1 MGTHPPVRRD
11 GIVHLYLRDDI
22 EAAVRSGALGV
33 GIPPGA
39 AIAGDVAV
47 SVFEALFALTGEVYR
62 QTEHRRTLRCEIAGR
77 GYFAKS
83 HAGPCWRDIV
93 TSWASLK
100 RPAIGARDEYEA
112 CARLAD
118 ADVLAPRVAAFGE
131 CGAGLRR
138 RRSVVVCDALDGFV
152 SLEEIAN
159 DWPLNPKS
167 MVVKRRLLAAA
178 ADLAARMHAAQVF
191 HRDFYLCHLLANAA
205 KLSDGDVE
213 LAVIDLHRARLT
225 GRTAAAVRDSRVRDL
240 AALCYSADAVALT
253 RTDFARFVTAYTGE
267 PPARA
272 VRAQRRLWAAV
283 HKRADRLRARARAR
297 GLATGAAALTA
308 HDEPVASIGKLSDL
322 GREPHLP
329 FRFDADFGDGGQR
342 VVCTDLLRVQPGRR
356 LVARAHLVGE
366 EEVVVKAF
374 FGRHGKRDFRR
385 ERRGHQ
391 ALASTGVAVPR
402 LIRVGRGAGAHVL
415 VFESIASARAPGV
428 ADIGAVVSVLA
439 RIHAGG
445 VRQRDLHFGNF
456 VVADSVYAVDGGGAR
471 RRRMGRRACWRDLAS
486 LLAEHSREWDPADA
500 VTAYAN
506 ARGWKLRARERENI
520 DALIGAARRHQ
531 ATRFARKSVRDCTPF
546 SVQVDAG
553 GMTATA
559 RNDADAKLKA
569 VLADP
574 EQAMVAG
581 APLKRGRTATVVRC
595 GGLVVKRYNVKSRI
609 HWWRLKTRV
618 SRARRAWQAGH
629 GLRWLGVPTARPR
642 ALMERFDAAP
652 GSASA
657 YLVLDYVDGI
667 SLADPTIVRTASVLG
682 AVRELFAALRIARF
696 AHGDMKAT
704 NLIFSDGKVHVVDLD
719 AAVWHRN
726 AWWFRQRHQRDRE
739 RFQRNF
745 VAAAP
750 PVRRALAEAAVGVR
764 VPR

>member
-1 MGTHPPVRRD
+1 MQ
-11 GIVHLYLRDDI
+11 LYLRDDI

-39 AIAGDVAV
+39 AISGLVRV

-77 GYFAKS
+77 SYFAKL

-93 TSWASLK
+93 TGWVSLK

-112 CARLAD
+112 CSRLAD
-118 ADVLAPRVAAFGE
+118 AGVLAPRVAAFGE
-131 CGAGLRR
+131 CGAGPGG

-159 DWPLNPKS
+159 DWIRHPRS

-178 ADLAARMHAAQVF
+178 ADLAARMHAAGVF

-205 KLSDGDVE
+205 KLSAGDVE

-225 GRTAAAVRDSRVRDL
+225 TPGSPTAREPRVRDL
-240 AALCYSADAVALT
+240 AALYYSADAVPLT
-253 RTDFARFVTAYTGE
+253 RADLARFVAAYMGE

-272 VRAQRRLWAAV
+272 VRAQRRFWAAV
-283 HKRADRLRARARAR
+283 RTRADRLRARALAR
-297 GLATGAAALTA
+297 GLATGAAAPTA
-308 HDEPVASIGKLSDL
+308 RDETVVSIGKLSGL
-322 GREPHLP
+322 GRDPHVP

-342 VVCTDLLRVQPGRR
+342 VVCSDLLRVQPGRR
-356 LVARAHLVGE
+356 LVARANLAG

-374 FGRHGKRDFRR
+374 CGRRGKRDFLR
-385 ERRGHQ
+385 ERRGHR

-402 LIRVGRGAGAHVL
+402 LIRAGRGAGAHVL
-415 VFESIASARAPGV
+415 VFESIASARAPGM
-428 ADIGAVVSVLA
+428 ADLGAVVSVLA

-471 RRRMGRRACWRDLAS
+471 WQRRGRRACWRDVAS
-486 LLAEHSREWDPADA
+486 LLADHPPEWDPADA
-500 VTAYAN
+500 VNAYAN
-506 ARGWKLRARERENI
+506 ARGWKLHAGERDRI
-520 DALIGAARRHQ
+520 DALIGAARRRQ

-546 SVQVDAG
+546 SVQADAR

-559 RNDADAKLKA
+559 RNDADAELEA

-574 EQAMVAG
+574 EQAMLTG
-581 APLKRGRTATVVRC
+581 APLKRGNTATVVRC
-595 GGLVVKRYNVKSRI
+595 GGLVVKRYNVKNRA
-609 HWWRLKTRV
+609 HWWRLGTRV

-629 GLRWLGVPTARPR
+629 GLRRLGVPTARPR

-657 YLVLDYVDGI
+657 YLVLDYLDGP
-667 SLADPTIVRTASVLG
+667 SLADPAIVRAPNVPG
-682 AVRELFAALRIARF
+682 AVHELFAALRIARF

-704 NLIFSDGKVHVVDLD
+704 NLVFADGEVHVVDLD

-726 AWWFRQRHQRDRE
+726 AWWFRQRHRRDRE

-750 PVRRALAEAAVGVR
+750 AVRRALAEAAVGAR
-764 VPR
+764 APK

>member
-1 MGTHPPVRRD
+1 MR
-11 GIVHLYLRDDI
+11 LYLRDDI
-22 EAAVRSGALGV
+22 EAAARSGALGASV
-33 GIPPGA
+33 PPGA
-39 AIAGDVAV
+39 AIAGDVAK

-62 QTEHRRTLRCEIAGR
+62 QTESRRTLRCEIAGR
-77 GYFAKS
+77 GYFAKL
-83 HAGPCWRDIV
+83 HAGPGWRDMV
-93 TSWASLK
+93 TSWVSLK
-100 RPAIGARDEYEA
+100 RPIGARDEYEA
-112 CARLAD
+112 CSRLAD

-131 CGAGLRR
+131 CRAGPGR

-159 DWPLNPKS
+159 DWTGNPRA

-178 ADLAARMHAAQVF
+178 AELAARMHAAQVF

-205 KLSDGDVE
+205 KLADGDVE

-225 GRTAAAVRDSRVRDL
+225 ARDGAIRDSRVRDL
-240 AALCYSADAVALT
+240 AALYYSADAVPLT
-253 RTDFARFVTAYTGE
+253 RTDIARFVTAYSGQ
-267 PPARA
+267 PPAHA
-272 VRAQRRLWAAV
+272 LRAQHRFWAAV
-283 HKRADRLRARARAR
+283 RTRADRLRTRALAR

-308 HDEPVASIGKLSDL
+308 HDETVASIGKLSDV

-342 VVCTDLLRVQPGRR
+342 VVCTGLLRVQPGRR
-356 LVARAHLVGE
+356 LVARADLAGE

-374 FGRHGKRDFRR
+374 HGRRGKRDFRR
-385 ERRGHQ
+385 ERRGHR
-391 ALASTGVAVPR
+391 LLESTGVAVPR
-402 LIRVGRGAGAHVL
+402 LLRAGRGAGAHML
-415 VFESIASARAPGV
+415 VFECIAAGRAPGL
-428 ADIGAVVSVLA
+428 ADVGAVVSILA
-439 RIHAGG
+439 RLHAGG

-456 VVADSVYAVDGGGAR
+456 LVSTAAVYAVDGGGAR
-471 RRRMGRRACWRDLAS
+471 RQRMGRRACLRDLAR
-486 LLAEHSREWDPADA
+486 LLADRSPEWDVSDA
-500 VTAYAN
+500 VTAYAQ
-506 ARGWKLRARERENI
+506 ARGWTLSPRERGRI
-520 DALIGAARRHQ
+520 DALIAATRRRH
-531 ATRFARKSVRDCTPF
+531 AARFARKSVRDCTPF
-546 SVQVDAG
+546 CVQAHAR

-559 RNDADAKLKA
+559 RDDADAELDA

-574 EQAMVAG
+574 ERALATGV
-581 APLKRGRTATVVRC
+581 PLKRGRTATVVRS
-595 GGLVVKRYNVKSRI
+595 GGLVVKRYNVKSWA
-609 HWWRLKTRV
+609 HWLRLKTRV

-667 SLADPTIVRTASVLG
+667 ALADPTIERTPSVLG
-682 AVRELFAALRIARF
+682 AVRELFAALRMARF

-704 NLIFSDGKVHVVDLD
+704 NLVFSDGKVHVLDLD

-726 AWWFRQRHQRDRE
+726 AWWFRRRHRRDRE

-745 VAAAP
+745 VAAP
-750 PVRRALAEAAVGVR
+750 PAVRRALGEAAVGAR
-764 VPR
+764 ARK